1 MRSRSEKN
9 GGHHM
14 VGVNRDPNKKSSR
27 DNTKVPLFGQREVE
41 QSKKMLREL
50 RSLRS
55 NNRSMLEEVIRCILR
70 IR

>member
-1 MRSRSEKN
+1 
-9 GGHHM
+9 M

-55 NNRSMLEEVIRCILR
+55 NRSMLEEVIRCILR